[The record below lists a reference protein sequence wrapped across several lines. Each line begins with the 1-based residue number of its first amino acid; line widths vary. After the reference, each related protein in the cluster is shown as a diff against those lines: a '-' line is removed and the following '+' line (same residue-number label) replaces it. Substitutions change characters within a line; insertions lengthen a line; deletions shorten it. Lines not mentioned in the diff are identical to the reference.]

1 MNDWT
6 PSAGIWIEAAATRTV
21 IRNNSF
27 LYCRFATPD
36 RHRYRFHFHQLLGFA
51 SRPHHAFG
59 ALKVEVKQVAM
70 QSASQVV
77 LVASSS
83 KYGTFSMYRIAGV
96 EQFDIILSD
105 DALPPAAA
113 DSIRKQGVELLLP
126 SDSNV

>member
-1 MNDWT
+1 
-6 PSAGIWIEAAATRTV
+6 
-21 IRNNSF
+21 
-27 LYCRFATPD
+27 
-36 RHRYRFHFHQLLGFA
+36 
-51 SRPHHAFG
+51 
-59 ALKVEVKQVAM
+59 M

-83 KYGTFSMYRIAGV
+83 KYGTFSMYRIAGL

>member
-1 MNDWT
+1 MRQVVTDIAFISTSSWDLRRGLTT
-6 PSAGIWIEAAATRTV
+6 PS
-21 IRNNSF
+21 
-27 LYCRFATPD
+27 
-36 RHRYRFHFHQLLGFA
+36 
-51 SRPHHAFG
+51 

-83 KYGTFSMYRIAGV
+83 KYGTFSMYRIAGL

-105 DALPPAAA
+105 DALTPAAA

-126 SDSNV
+126 SDSSV